1 MSRVVVNE
9 IQAKVGNDISFNDA
23 AKIDTLKGK
32 TTAGSI
38 SVQGEGNATTNLQQG
53 LCKAWIMQ
61 GSGTTVHDSLNQ
73 ASLTD
78 NGTGNYTITF
88 TNNMN
93 NAVFPVLQQMN
104 PYTYT
109 AGSKTVL
116 NGSRA
121 NHSDGQATTHYIFRC
136 GQVAIGSHGSA
147 QDADCGA
154 GIVGDLA

>member
-1 MSRVVVNE
+1 MTSQLNV
-9 IQAKVGNDISFNDA
+9 
-23 AKIDTLKGK
+23 DTIKGK
-32 TTAGSI
+32 STAGSI
-38 SVQGEGNATTNLQQG
+38 TIQGEGSATTNLQQG
-53 LCKAWIMQ
+53 LCKAWVMQ
-61 GSGTTVHDSLNQ
+61 ETGTSTLDSLNQ

-78 NGTGNYTITF
+78 NGTGNYTCTF

-109 AGSKTVL
+109 SSSKTVL

-121 NHSDGQATTHYIFRC
+121 NHSDGQATTHYIFKT
-136 GQVAIGSHGSA
+136 GQVSEGGIGSTI
-147 QDADCGA
+147 DVTCGA

>member
-1 MSRVVVNE
+1 MTSQLNV
-9 IQAKVGNDISFNDA
+9 
-23 AKIDTLKGK
+23 DTINGK
-32 TTAGSI
+32 SSETSI
-38 SVQGEGNATTNLQQG
+38 SIQGEGSATTNLQQG

-61 GSGTTVHDSLNQ
+61 EDGTTVHDSFNQ

-104 PYTYT
+104 PFTFT
-109 AGSKTVL
+109 SGSKTVL
-116 NGSRA
+116 NGCRA
-121 NHSDGQATTHYIFRC
+121 NHSDGQATTYYGQKC

-147 QDADCGA
+147 QDAESAA

>member
-1 MSRVVVNE
+1 MASILRVNTITDASSNNSTAVSVIN
-9 IQAKVGNDISFNDA
+9 QGTAKVWA
-23 AKIDTLKGK
+23 
-32 TTAGSI
+32 
-38 SVQGEGNATTNLQQG
+38 NLNG
-53 LCKAWIMQ
+53 TGTIALRDSHNV
-61 GSGTTVHDSLNQ
+61 SGI
-73 ASLTD
+73 TD

-104 PYTYT
+104 PYTST

-121 NHSDGQATTHYIFRC
+121 NHSDGQATTHYIFKC

>member
-1 MSRVVVNE
+1 MTSQLNV
-9 IQAKVGNDISFNDA
+9 
-23 AKIDTLKGK
+23 DTIKGK
-32 TTAGSI
+32 SSETSI
-38 SVQGEGNATTNLQQG
+38 AIQGEGSATTNLQQG
-53 LCKAWIMQ
+53 LCKAWVMQ
-61 GSGTTVHDSLNQ
+61 EDGTTVHDSLNQ

-104 PYTYT
+104 PYSYT
-109 AGSKTVL
+109 SSSKTVL

-121 NHSDGQATTHYIFRC
+121 NHSDGQATTHYIFKC
-136 GQVAIGSHGSA
+136 GQVSEGGIGSA
-147 QDADCGA
+147 IDVTCGA

>member
-1 MSRVVVNE
+1 MTSQLNV
-9 IQAKVGNDISFNDA
+9 
-23 AKIDTLKGK
+23 DTIKGK
-32 TTAGSI
+32 STAGSI
-38 SVQGEGNATTNLQQG
+38 TIQGEGSATTNLQQG

-61 GSGTTVHDSLNQ
+61 ETGTSTLDSLNQ

-78 NGTGNYTITF
+78 NGTGNYTCTF

-104 PYTYT
+104 PYSYT
-109 AGSKTVL
+109 SSSKTVL

-121 NHSDGQATTHYIFRC
+121 NHSDGQATTHYIFKC
-136 GQVAIGSHGSA
+136 GQVSEGGIGSA
-147 QDADCGA
+147 IDVTCGA

>member
-1 MSRVVVNE
+1 MSQVNT
-9 IQAKVGNDISFNDA
+9 
-23 AKIDTLKGK
+23 DTLRHSGGTLGTDVRIKN
-32 TTAGSI
+32 T
-38 SVQGEGNATTNLQQG
+38 SVYESDSGTSPTQNLVQG

-61 GSGTTVHDSLNQ
+61 EDGTTVHDSLNQ

-78 NGTGNYTITF
+78 NGTGDYTITF

-93 NAVFPVLQQMN
+93 NNDFPVLAQMN
-104 PYTYT
+104 PYTFT
-109 AGSKTVL
+109 SGSKTVL

-121 NHSDGQATTHYIFRC
+121 HHTDGQATNYYVLKS

-147 QDADCGA
+147 QDVESAA